1 MIYGVGKLMRPEE
14 YNEEAV
20 HKMYDAALLRSSVPR
35 DKRYTIDML
44 QREASKFGYIPGV
57 LSNHTEAS
65 GTENWKTFVLDQFTP
80 LYYPDGLSPREFVG
94 PWIGNSQLFPLGAL
108 SLLVALGSAGKT
120 TLAVAISCHVAAG
133 KVWGKKP
140 VATRNV
146 LYFSAEEDQLE
157 LNRKFGATVEQ
168 WSQSEQQAAINGLRL
183 ISLKGDDPR
192 LTKPDGRHIVPGD
205 LSTRIIK
212 ASVEFS
218 AELIFLDHLQGL
230 TSGDLNN
237 SDTATMLSQ
246 VANEIVSKTG
256 AAVVFTAHTTKSKI
270 SAQEVEHGFTTGS
283 LAFENAARQV
293 TGIIFLSNDDAARMS
308 LEATK
313 QQYRKLEMPKNS
325 YGIAGETSYLKTEL
339 SIKFNTVSIKPYIPP
354 IGSMA
359 FESKEDALRR
369 KVRDYIHEHPYISKK
384 QIDDVA
390 GKLKPPFKASK
401 ADVRR
406 ACKEL
411 IEAGSVKYREPTVLE
426 RNSHNIP
433 AQSIKVFI
441 CDD

>member
-1 MIYGVGKLMRPEE
+1 MRPEE

-20 HKMYDAALLRSSVPR
+20 HKMYDSALIRSSVPR
-35 DKRYTIDML
+35 DKRYTIKML
-44 QREASKFGYIPGV
+44 QREASQFGYVPTMRLDNTI
-57 LSNHTEAS
+57 SAS
-65 GTENWKTFVLDQFTP
+65 GKQNLETFNLDQFTP
-80 LYYPDGLSPREFVG
+80 LYYPDGLAPREFVG

-120 TLAVAISCHVAAG
+120 TLAISIGCHVAAG
-133 KVWGKKP
+133 KEWGRRP
-140 VATRNV
+140 VQQRKV
-146 LYFSAEEDQLE
+146 LYFSVEEDQLE
-157 LNRKFGATVEQ
+157 LNRKFGATVDQ
-168 WSQSEQQAAINGLRL
+168 WSNCEQQAAINGLRL

-205 LSTRIIK
+205 LSTRIIM
-212 ASVEFS
+212 AAEQFS
-218 AELIFLDHLQGL
+218 AELVILDHLQGL

-256 AAVVFTAHTTKSKI
+256 AAVVFAAHTTKSKI
-270 SAQEVEHGFTTGS
+270 SAQQVEHGFTTGS

-293 TGIIFLSNDDAARMS
+293 TGIIFMSDDDAARMG

-325 YGIAGETSYLKTEL
+325 YGIAGETSYVKTEL
-339 SIKFNTVSIKPYIPP
+339 SIKFNTVSMQPYIPP
-354 IGSMA
+354 TGSMV

-369 KVRDYIHEHPYISKK
+369 KVRDYISEHPFVSKK
-384 QIDDVA
+384 QLDDMS

-401 ADVRR
+401 ANVRR
-406 ACKEL
+406 ACQEL
-411 IEAGSVKYREPTVLE
+411 IDSGSIKYRDPTVLE
-426 RNSHNIP
+426 RNSRNLP
-433 AQSIKVFI
+433 AQSKKVFV

>member
-1 MIYGVGKLMRPEE
+1 MRPEE

-20 HKMYDAALLRSSVPR
+20 HKMYDSALIRSSVPR
-35 DKRYTIDML
+35 DKRYTIKML
-44 QREASKFGYIPGV
+44 QREASQFGYVPTMRLDNTI
-57 LSNHTEAS
+57 SAS
-65 GTENWKTFVLDQFTP
+65 GKQNLETFNLDQFTP
-80 LYYPDGLSPREFVG
+80 LYYPDGLAPREFVG

-120 TLAVAISCHVAAG
+120 TLAISIGCHVAAG
-133 KVWGKKP
+133 KEWGRRP
-140 VATRNV
+140 VQQRKV
-146 LYFSAEEDQLE
+146 LYFSVEEDQLE
-157 LNRKFGATVEQ
+157 LNRKFGATVDQ
-168 WSQSEQQAAINGLRL
+168 WSNCEQQAAINGLRL

-205 LSTRIIK
+205 LSTRIIM
-212 ASVEFS
+212 AAEQFS
-218 AELIFLDHLQGL
+218 AELVILDHLQGL

-256 AAVVFTAHTTKSKI
+256 AAVVFAAHTTKSKI
-270 SAQEVEHGFTTGS
+270 SAQQVEHGFTTGS

-293 TGIIFLSNDDAARMS
+293 TGIIFMSDDDAARMG
-308 LEATK
+308 LEAIK

-325 YGIAGETSYLKTEL
+325 YGIAGETSYVKTEL
-339 SIKFNTVSIKPYIPP
+339 SIKFNTVSMQPYIPP
-354 IGSMA
+354 TGSMV

-369 KVRDYIHEHPYISKK
+369 KVRDYISEHPFVSKK
-384 QIDDVA
+384 QLDDMS

-401 ADVRR
+401 ANVRR
-406 ACKEL
+406 ACQEL
-411 IEAGSVKYREPTVLE
+411 IDSGSIKYRDPTVLE
-426 RNSHNIP
+426 RNSRNLP
-433 AQSIKVFI
+433 AQSKKVFV

>member
-1 MIYGVGKLMRPEE
+1 MRPEE
-14 YNEEAV
+14 YDEEAV
-20 HKMYDAALLRSSVPR
+20 HKMYDAALIRSSAPR
-35 DKRYTIDML
+35 DKRFTIDML
-44 QREASKFGYIPGV
+44 QREAAQFGYVPEV
-57 LSNHTEAS
+57 LSKHAKAS
-65 GTENWKTFVLDQFTP
+65 GTENLKTFNLDQFTP
-80 LYYPDGLSPREFVG
+80 SYFPDGLAPREFVG
-94 PWIGNSQLFPLGAL
+94 PWMGNSQLFPLGAL

-120 TLAVAISCHVAAG
+120 TLAIAIGSHVAAG
-133 KVWGKKP
+133 KGWGGRP
-140 VATRNV
+140 IQQRRV
-146 LYFSAEEDQLE
+146 LYFSVEEDQLE
-157 LNRKFGATVEQ
+157 LNRKFGAKVDQ
-168 WSQSEQQAAINGLRL
+168 WLDCEQQAAINCLRL

-205 LSTRIIK
+205 LSTRIIM
-212 ASVEFS
+212 AAEEFS

-256 AAVVFTAHTTKSKI
+256 AAVVFAAHTTKSKI
-270 SAQEVEHGFTTGS
+270 SAQQVEHGFTTGS

-293 TGIIFLSNDDAARMS
+293 TGIIFLSDDDAARMG
-308 LEATK
+308 LEAT
-313 QQYRKLEMPKNS
+313 QYQYRKVEMPKNS
-325 YGIAGETSYLKTEL
+325 YGIAGETNYLKTEL
-339 SIKFNTVSIKPYIPP
+339 SIKFNTISIKPYIPP

-359 FESKEDALRR
+359 FESKEDAVRR

-384 QIDDVA
+384 QIDDIA
-390 GKLKPPFKASK
+390 GKLNPPFKASK

-411 IEAGSVKYREPTVLE
+411 IEAGSVKYRKPTTLE
-426 RNSHNIP
+426 RNSQNIP

>member
-1 MIYGVGKLMRPEE
+1 MRPEE
-14 YNEEAV
+14 YKEEDV
-20 HKMYDAALLRSSVPR
+20 HEMYDAALTRSSVPQE
-35 DKRYTIDML
+35 KRYTVELL
-44 QREASKFGYIPGV
+44 QKDASQFGYVPA
-57 LSNHTEAS
+57 LRLDDTSSAYSTQNL
-65 GTENWKTFVLDQFTP
+65 KTFNLDKFTP
-80 LYYPDGLSPREFVG
+80 SYYPDGLAPREFAG
-94 PWIGNSQLFPLGAL
+94 PWIGKSQLFPLGAL

-120 TLAVAISCHVAAG
+120 TLAIAIGCHVAAG
-133 KVWGKKP
+133 KDWGKRP
-140 VATRNV
+140 VQQRKV
-146 LYFSAEEDQLE
+146 LYFSVEEDQHE
-157 LNRKFGATVEQ
+157 LNRKFGATVDQ
-168 WSQSEQQAAINGLRL
+168 WSDGEQQAAINGLRL

-205 LSTRIIK
+205 LSTRIIM
-212 ASVEFS
+212 AAEEFS
-218 AELIFLDHLQGL
+218 ADLIFLDHLQGL

-256 AAVVFTAHTTKSKI
+256 AAVVFAAHTTKSKI
-270 SAQEVEHGFTTGS
+270 SAQQVEHGFTTGS

-293 TGIIFLSNDDAARMS
+293 TGIIFMSDDDAASMG

-339 SIKFNTVSIKPYIPP
+339 SIKFNTVSMQPYIPP
-354 IGSMA
+354 TGSMV

-369 KVRDYIHEHPYISKK
+369 KLRDYIREHPFISKK
-384 QIDDVA
+384 QLDDIS

-406 ACKEL
+406 ACQEL
-411 IEAGSVKYREPTVLE
+411 IETGLVKYRVPSKLE
-426 RNSHNIP
+426 RNSHKIP
-433 AQSIKVFI
+433 SQSKKVFV

>member
-1 MIYGVGKLMRPEE
+1 MGKQMRPEE

-20 HKMYDAALLRSSVPR
+20 HKMYDSALIRSSEPQE
-35 DKRYTIDML
+35 KRYTGEML
-44 QREASKFGYIPGV
+44 QKDATQFGYVPAIQ
-57 LSNHTEAS
+57 LDDTSSSSSTQNL
-65 GTENWKTFVLDQFTP
+65 KTFELDQFTP
-80 LYYPDGLSPREFVG
+80 LYYPDGLAPREFVG

-120 TLAVAISCHVAAG
+120 TLAIAIGCHVAAG
-133 KVWGKKP
+133 KEWGRRP
-140 VATRNV
+140 VQHRKV
-146 LYFSAEEDQLE
+146 LYFSVEEDQLE
-157 LNRKFGATVEQ
+157 LNRKFGATVDQ
-168 WSQSEQQAAINGLRL
+168 WSDSEQRAAINGLRL

-205 LSTRIIK
+205 LSTRIIMAAK
-212 ASVEFS
+212 EFS

-256 AAVVFTAHTTKSKI
+256 AAVVFAAHTTKSKI

-293 TGIIFLSNDDAARMS
+293 TGIIFLSDDDAARMG
-308 LEATK
+308 LEATQK
-313 QQYRKLEMPKNS
+313 QYRKVEMPKNS

-339 SIKFNTVSIKPYIPP
+339 SIKFNTISIKPYIPP

-359 FESKEDALRR
+359 FESNEDALRR

-384 QIDDVA
+384 QIDDVS
-390 GKLKPPFKASK
+390 GKRKLTFKASK

-406 ACKEL
+406 ACEEL
-411 IEAGSVKYREPTVLE
+411 IEAGSIKYREPTVLE

-433 AQSIKVFI
+433 TQSIKVYI

>member
-1 MIYGVGKLMRPEE
+1 M
-14 YNEEAV
+14 
-20 HKMYDAALLRSSVPR
+20 AA
-35 DKRYTIDML
+35 
-44 QREASKFGYIPGV
+44 E
-57 LSNHTEAS
+57 
-65 GTENWKTFVLDQFTP
+65 
-80 LYYPDGLSPREFVG
+80 
-94 PWIGNSQLFPLGAL
+94 
-108 SLLVALGSAGKT
+108 
-120 TLAVAISCHVAAG
+120 
-133 KVWGKKP
+133 
-140 VATRNV
+140 
-146 LYFSAEEDQLE
+146 
-157 LNRKFGATVEQ
+157 
-168 WSQSEQQAAINGLRL
+168 
-183 ISLKGDDPR
+183 
-192 LTKPDGRHIVPGD
+192 
-205 LSTRIIK
+205 
-212 ASVEFS
+212 EFS

-256 AAVVFTAHTTKSKI
+256 AAVVFAAHTTKSKI

-293 TGIIFLSNDDAARMS
+293 TGIIFLSDDDAARMG
-308 LEATK
+308 LEATQ
-313 QQYRKLEMPKNS
+313 QQYRKVEMPKNS

-339 SIKFNTVSIKPYIPP
+339 SIKFNTISIKPYIPP

-359 FESKEDALRR
+359 FESNEDALRR

-384 QIDDVA
+384 QIDDIA

-411 IEAGSVKYREPTVLE
+411 IEAGSVKYREPTTLE
-426 RNSHNIP
+426 RNSQNIP